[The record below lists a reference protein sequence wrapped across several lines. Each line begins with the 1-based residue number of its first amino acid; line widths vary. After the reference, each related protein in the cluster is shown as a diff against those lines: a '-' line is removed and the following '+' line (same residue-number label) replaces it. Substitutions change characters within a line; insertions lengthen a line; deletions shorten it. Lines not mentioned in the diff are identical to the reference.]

1 MKRAF
6 VCGAS
11 GFIGGH
17 LAKKLKAVTGRAA
30 PVQRRW
36 MAPAVQ
42 ELGDTLIG

>member
-1 MKRAF
+1 MKKAF

-17 LAKKLKAVTGRAA
+17 LAKKLKAVIRRAA
-30 PVQRRW
+30 PIQRRW

-42 ELGDTLIG
+42 ERGTL